1 MRNGLISKEKKFLTD
16 VLKEL
21 KQYDISL
28 EERENIKR
36 QILEH
41 IQECREH
48 GEDSIDDLGTPQ
60 LFVQDFLEINEINL
74 QVKMKQ
80 LQNEK
85 GKSNTLILRDIFIA
99 IITYLV
105 SQTIFSIFL
114 TESFNS
120 TNSKNAFKYNLLYRI
135 SENQWWNALLIM
147 TSLTLSVLVFISL
160 VSYKKRKHLKYNEEY
175 DL

>member
-1 MRNGLISKEKKFLTD
+1 MRNKLIGKEKQFLTD

-21 KQYDISL
+21 KQYHISL

-48 GEDSIDDLGTPQ
+48 GEDSIDDLGTPE
-60 LFVQDFLEINEINL
+60 LFVQDFLEINEIDS

-85 GKSNTLILRDIFIA
+85 GKFNTFMLRGIFIA
-99 IITYLV
+99 IITYLS
-105 SQTIFSIFL
+105 SQIIFSIFL
-114 TESFNS
+114 TESFNQN
-120 TNSKNAFKYNLLYRI
+120 NSKSAFQYNLLYRI

-147 TSLTLSVLVFISL
+147 TSLTLSVVVFISL

-175 DL
+175 NL

>member
-1 MRNGLISKEKKFLTD
+1 MRNRLIGKEKQFLTD

-28 EERENIKR
+28 EERDNIKR

-48 GEDSIDDLGTPQ
+48 GEDSIGDLGTPQ
-60 LFVQDFLEINEINL
+60 LFVQDFLEINEIDL

-80 LQNEK
+80 LQNKK
-85 GKSNTLILRDIFIA
+85 GKFNTIILSGIFIA
-99 IITYLV
+99 VITYLI

-114 TESFNS
+114 TESFNPII
-120 TNSKNAFKYNLLYRI
+120 SKNAFEYNLLYRI
-135 SENQWWNALLIM
+135 SENQWWNALLIL
-147 TSLTLSVLVFISL
+147 TSLTLSVVVYISL

>member
-1 MRNGLISKEKKFLTD
+1 
-16 VLKEL
+16 
-21 KQYDISL
+21 
-28 EERENIKR
+28 
-36 QILEH
+36 
-41 IQECREH
+41 
-48 GEDSIDDLGTPQ
+48 
-60 LFVQDFLEINEINL
+60 
-74 QVKMKQ
+74 MKQ

-120 TNSKNAFKYNLLYRI
+120 TNSKNAFQYNLLYRI

>member
-1 MRNGLISKEKKFLTD
+1 MRNRLIGKEKQFLTD

-28 EERENIKR
+28 EEMENVKR

-60 LFVQDFLEINEINL
+60 LFVQDYLEINEIDL

-80 LQNEK
+80 LKNKK
-85 GKSNTLILRDIFIA
+85 GKLNTSMLRDIFIA
-99 IITYLV
+99 VITYLV
-105 SQTIFSIFL
+105 LQTTLTIFL
-114 TESFNS
+114 TGSFNP
-120 TNSKNAFKYNLLYRI
+120 TNSKNTFQYNLLYRI
-135 SENQWWNALLIM
+135 SENQWWNSLLIM
-147 TSLTLSVLVFISL
+147 ISFMLSVAVFISL
-160 VSYKKRKHLKYNEEY
+160 VSYKKRKLSKA
-175 DL
+175 

>member
-1 MRNGLISKEKKFLTD
+1 MRNKLIGKEKQFLTD

-48 GEDSIDDLGTPQ
+48 GEDSIDDLGTPE
-60 LFVQDFLEINEINL
+60 LFVQDFLEINEIDS

-85 GKSNTLILRDIFIA
+85 AKFNTFMLRGIFIA
-99 IITYLV
+99 IITYLS
-105 SQTIFSIFL
+105 SQIIFSIFL
-114 TESFNS
+114 TESFNQN
-120 TNSKNAFKYNLLYRI
+120 NSKSAFQYNLLYRI

-147 TSLTLSVLVFISL
+147 TSLTLSIVVFISL

-175 DL
+175 NL

>member
-1 MRNGLISKEKKFLTD
+1 MRNRLIGKEKKFLTD

-28 EERENIKR
+28 EERDNIKR

-60 LFVQDFLEINEINL
+60 LFVQDFLEINEIGL

-80 LQNEK
+80 LQNK
-85 GKSNTLILRDIFIA
+85 KRKFNTIILSGIFIA
-99 IITYLV
+99 VITYLI
-105 SQTIFSIFL
+105 SQTTFSIFL
-114 TESFNS
+114 TESFNP
-120 TNSKNAFKYNLLYRI
+120 TISKNTFQYNLLYRI

-147 TSLTLSVLVFISL
+147 TSLTLSVVVFISL

>member
-1 MRNGLISKEKKFLTD
+1 MRNRLIGKEKKFLTD

-28 EERENIKR
+28 EERDNIKR

-60 LFVQDFLEINEINL
+60 LFVQDFLEISEIDL
-74 QVKMKQ
+74 QIKMKQ
-80 LQNEK
+80 LQIEK
-85 GKSNTLILRDIFIA
+85 GKLNTFILRGIFIA
-99 IITYLV
+99 FITYLI

-120 TNSKNAFKYNLLYRI
+120 TNNKNAFNYNILYRI
-135 SENQWWNALLIM
+135 SENQWWNVLLIM
-147 TSLTLSVLVFISL
+147 ISLTLSVVVFISL

>member
-60 LFVQDFLEINEINL
+60 LFVQDFLEINEIDL

-120 TNSKNAFKYNLLYRI
+120 TNSKNAFQYNLLYRI
-135 SENQWWNALLIM
+135 SENQWWNTLLIM

-160 VSYKKRKHLKYNEEY
+160 VSYKKESI
-175 DL
+175 

>member
-1 MRNGLISKEKKFLTD
+1 MRNRLIGKEKQFLTD

-28 EERENIKR
+28 EERDNIKR

-60 LFVQDFLEINEINL
+60 LFVQDFLEINEVNL

-80 LQNEK
+80 LQNKK
-85 GKSNTLILRDIFIA
+85 GKFNTIILSGIFIA
-99 IITYLV
+99 VITYLI

-114 TESFNS
+114 TESFNP
-120 TNSKNAFKYNLLYRI
+120 TISKDVFQYNLLYRI
-135 SENQWWNALLIM
+135 SENQWWNALLIL
-147 TSLTLSVLVFISL
+147 TSLTLSVVVYISL

>member
-1 MRNGLISKEKKFLTD
+1 MRNRLIGKEKQFLTD
-16 VLKEL
+16 VLKQL
-21 KQYDISL
+21 QQYDISL

-60 LFVQDFLEINEINL
+60 LFVQDYLEINEIDL

-85 GKSNTLILRDIFIA
+85 GKFNTFILQGIFIA
-99 IITYLV
+99 IITYFI
-105 SQTIFSIFL
+105 SQTTFTIFL
-114 TESFNS
+114 TQSFNP
-120 TNSKNAFKYNLLYRI
+120 TNSKTTFQYNLLYRI
-135 SENQWWNALLIM
+135 SENQWWNSLLIM
-147 TSLTLSVLVFISL
+147 FSFTLSVVVFIIL
-160 VSYKKRKHLKYNEEY
+160 VSYKKRKLSKA
-175 DL
+175 

>member
-1 MRNGLISKEKKFLTD
+1 MRNRLIGKEQQFLTD

-21 KQYDISL
+21 KKYDISL
-28 EERENIKR
+28 EERDNIKR

-60 LFVQDFLEINEINL
+60 LFVQDFLEINEIDL

-85 GKSNTLILRDIFIA
+85 DKFNKFMLRGIFISV
-99 IITYLV
+99 ITYLS
-105 SQTIFSIFL
+105 SQSIFSIFL
-114 TESFNS
+114 TESFNP
-120 TNSKNAFKYNLLYRI
+120 TISKNAF
-135 SENQWWNALLIM
+135 
-147 TSLTLSVLVFISL
+147 
-160 VSYKKRKHLKYNEEY
+160 
-175 DL
+175 

>member
-1 MRNGLISKEKKFLTD
+1 MRNRLIGKEKQFLTD

-28 EERENIKR
+28 EERDNIKR

-48 GEDSIDDLGTPQ
+48 GENSIDDLGTPQ
-60 LFVQDFLEINEINL
+60 LFVQDFLEINEVDL

-80 LQNEK
+80 LQNKK
-85 GKSNTLILRDIFIA
+85 GKFNTIILSGIFIA
-99 IITYLV
+99 VITYLI

-114 TESFNS
+114 TESFNP
-120 TNSKNAFKYNLLYRI
+120 TISKDVFQYNLLYRI
-135 SENQWWNALLIM
+135 SENQWWNALLIL
-147 TSLTLSVLVFISL
+147 TSLTLSVVVYISL